1 MPRRRRGGLVGGE
14 PRAVWAAYGSTN
26 RDCPLNW
33 RRCARFG
40 KVESYEV
47 FAPFY
52 DAVQGD
58 RAEHAAYLGSLI
70 ERHHPRAKTVLEL
83 GCGTGSVLLQLRSRF
98 EVAGVDLSER
108 MIEVA
113 KQKVPEARFFHEDMT
128 RLRLDEAFDV
138 VLCVYDSINHLLR
151 FEEWEAVFDRARE
164 HLGDRG
170 IFIFD
175 INTERQL
182 VSLVGRPPWAHW
194 FGDGNLLVMDV
205 SDGGEGVSVWSIR
218 VFEHLG
224 DSSYRLHS
232 EDIHEVSFPL
242 DRIKASLEERFR
254 SVRTY
259 DAHRS
264 RPTSRSERL
273 HFVCRK

>member
-1 MPRRRRGGLVGGE
+1 
-14 PRAVWAAYGSTN
+14 
-26 RDCPLNW
+26 
-33 RRCARFG
+33 
-40 KVESYEV
+40 VESYEV

-138 VLCVYDSINHLLR
+138 VLLCLR
-151 FEEWEAVFDRARE
+151 LDQPSFEV
-164 HLGDRG
+164 
-170 IFIFD
+170 
-175 INTERQL
+175 
-182 VSLVGRPPWAHW
+182 
-194 FGDGNLLVMDV
+194 
-205 SDGGEGVSVWSIR
+205 
-218 VFEHLG
+218 
-224 DSSYRLHS
+224 
-232 EDIHEVSFPL
+232 
-242 DRIKASLEERFR
+242 
-254 SVRTY
+254 
-259 DAHRS
+259 
-264 RPTSRSERL
+264 
-273 HFVCRK
+273 